1 MNKVIILDGYNM
13 LFRSYYA
20 TYNEDPS
27 KLLHNKDGVP
37 TNAIYAFSNMVLKI
51 MKELNEGDGLFVAL
65 DSSKTTFRHQEYKEY
80 KANRK
85 PLDEKLKIQFPIFRE
100 FLEALNIPHYE
111 NSNLEAD
118 DIAGIVAKMME
129 KANYKVQI
137 YTADKD
143 YLQLIDDNITIN
155 LVKQGLSKYQ
165 EMTPESFKNEWGF
178 DPIKIIDYKAMR
190 GDDSDNLKGIPG
202 VGDKTAK
209 QLINNFGDFE
219 NIVKNANTKTKVG
232 RNLIEFQENGRLCLH
247 LATIK
252 LDEDLS
258 LKPQDIIYKGYDFDK
273 INKFILK
280 YDFINLLNKLP
291 KKYKQDNSAS
301 LKLDY
306 TEINNINEL
315 NINDEISLGI
325 DINESINYHN
335 ASLNGLS
342 LTLNGKNYYIKKS
355 NLLNDKKLLEI
366 LKSNKIKKNVFDFKK
381 VKYVLSNTNI
391 EISNCDFDLLL
402 ASYLLNP
409 NLKPEINDILIFN
422 SINLE
427 NKESQSSSL
436 FLDESNPDNAIIY
449 SFFSEYLK
457 DSTIKKLKENNQ
469 YQLLKEIEIP
479 LSEVLEE
486 IEKEGFPLDKLTLL
500 KFKQEYEIKLNN
512 LKKEI
517 FKYSKEE
524 FNINSPKQLGEILFD
539 KLNLPSNKQ
548 RSTSVEILNKLEPL
562 HPIIPLILEY
572 RKYQKLLSTY
582 IDGYMPFID
591 QNGLIHATF
600 NQALTSTGRLS
611 SSEPNLQNISIRD
624 SESKN
629 IRKAFFYKDS
639 TLNILSLDYSQI
651 ELRILAHL
659 SNSKTLIDAFNND
672 EDIHSL
678 TAKKIFHIDREPT
691 SEERRIAKAT
701 NFGIV
706 YGISDWGLSETLHI
720 SILEARNII
729 SSFYKEFPE
738 IKDYLNN
745 LVEFAKI
752 NKYSLTMFNRR
763 RYLTEINNSSY
774 QERNFEKRAA
784 MNAPIQGSAADLI
797 KIAMID
803 VNKALKE
810 KGYKAKIINQIHDE
824 IIIKVNDEEK
834 DDVLNLVKNV
844 MENCV
849 KLNVKL
855 KVDGGYAKTWY
866 STK

>member
-85 PLDEKLKIQFPIFRE
+85 PLDENLKIQFPIFRE

-427 NKESQSSSL
+427 NKESPSSL

-457 DSTIKKLKENNQ
+457 NSTIKKLKENNQ

-639 TLNILSLDYSQI
+639 ILNILSLDYSQI